1 MLLENNSIKTNE
13 KEIASITSNVFI
25 NTTQNLDLKS
35 STTNDVNSIVS
46 KFDDH
51 KSIKKIKEFFPDINI
66 NDFDFETVTMEDVK
80 KKNLNLN
87 IKKSSSS
94 SSNPVTISKM
104 FLDIYLPYLKK
115 FANYTINEAKFPAEL
130 KHFFKKETH

>member
-25 NTTQNLDLKS
+25 NITQNLDLKS

-46 KFDDH
+46 EFDDH

-80 KKNLNLN
+80 KKILNQN

-104 FLDIYLPYLKK
+104 SLDIYLPYLKK
-115 FANYTINEAKFPAEL
+115 FANYAINKAKFPAEL